1 MKYHFKVHK
10 EGKGFWAECIELDGC
25 ITQGDSKEEL
35 FKNMQEALNLYLEEP
50 EDSTFLAPFPKK
62 NLKLTRSIM
71 EVPVDPE
78 VAFGFMV
85 RYHRIKKG
93 LTQKKAALELGMKNL
108 YSYQRLEKRCNATL
122 EMIGKLIK
130 IFPKFSLDRVFK

>member
-10 EGKGFWAECIELDGC
+10 EGDGFWAECIELDGC
-25 ITQGDSKEEL
+25 VTQGDSKEEL

-50 EDSTFLAPFPKK
+50 EASTFLAPFPKK
-62 NLKLTRSIM
+62 NLKLTRSIVL
-71 EVPVDPE
+71 VPVDPE

-93 LTQKKAALELGMKNL
+93 ITQKK
-108 YSYQRLEKRCNATL
+108 Q
-122 EMIGKLIK
+122 
-130 IFPKFSLDRVFK
+130 P

>member
-10 EGKGFWAECIELDGC
+10 EGDGFWAECVELDGC
-25 ITQGDSKEEL
+25 ITQGDSKKEL

-50 EDSTFLAPFPKK
+50 EDSTFLAPFPRK
-62 NLKLTRSIM
+62 NLKITRSII

-93 LTQKKAALELGMKNL
+93 LTQKKASLELGMKNL

-130 IFPKFSLDRVFK
+130 IFPKFSLDRIFK

>member
-130 IFPKFSLDRVFK
+130 IFPKFTQS